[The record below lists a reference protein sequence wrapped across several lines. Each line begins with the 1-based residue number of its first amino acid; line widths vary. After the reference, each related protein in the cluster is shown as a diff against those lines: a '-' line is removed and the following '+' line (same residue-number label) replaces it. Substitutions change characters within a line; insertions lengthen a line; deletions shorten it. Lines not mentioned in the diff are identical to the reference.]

1 MWSASRKKFGKP
13 SKSKADLVL
22 PRSNQVPSSRG
33 PEQLR
38 KEMMVGEMEGQQW
51 VGRECVHL

>member
-1 MWSASRKKFGKP
+1 MWSPSRKEFGKP
-13 SKSKADLVL
+13 PKSKADLAL
-22 PRSNQVPSSRG
+22 LRDNQVPSSRG

-38 KEMMVGEMEGQQW
+38 KEMMVGEREGQEE